1 MRLAFDATSLLGP
14 RTGVGV
20 VATELLRRIG
30 QRDDLDVTA
39 FGLTWKGR
47 SRLDAEVPLGVGVSH
62 RPMAARPLRFAWTH
76 TNRPPI
82 EWWTGSIDV
91 VHGPNFVVPPS
102 RRARQLVTVHDLTCM
117 RFPELCT
124 PDTLAYPQLIGRAIT
139 RGATIH
145 VVSHFV
151 ADEVQEL
158 FGLSQDRIVVVPNGV
173 NPPSPNLSD
182 VEQEQIIARGRQL
195 AGGHRFV
202 LGLGTIEPRKDFPL
216 LVQAFTALAANDA
229 DVRLVIAGPPGWGAD
244 ALANEIEASPFR
256 ARIVTLG
263 WIPDQDRTALLSAAT
278 VFAFPSKYEGFGLPP
293 LEAMSMGT
301 PVVSSKAGALPEVIA
316 DGGLL
321 VAVGDVDALA
331 SAIDSV
337 LANEILANQLRQRGF
352 ARAATY
358 DWDTS
363 ADALVAVYHGLAGAQ
378 SEQHG

>member
-1 MRLAFDATSLLGP
+1 
-14 RTGVGV
+14 
-20 VATELLRRIG
+20 
-30 QRDDLDVTA
+30 
-39 FGLTWKGR
+39 
-47 SRLDAEVPLGVGVSH
+47 
-62 RPMAARPLRFAWTH
+62 
-76 TNRPPI
+76 
-82 EWWTGSIDV
+82 
-91 VHGPNFVVPPS
+91 
-102 RRARQLVTVHDLTCM
+102 M

-124 PDTLAYPQLIGRAIT
+124 PDTLAYPQLIGRAIA

-263 WIPDQDRTALLSAAT
+263 WIPDHDRTALLSAAT